1 MDRAPAAVRAAPQS
15 AGGLAHVILLHGLRM
30 NRHVMRLVQE
40 RLSSDGMPVTSLG
53 YPSSGRDLQH
63 NVAQIAGAIGR
74 IAAPRIDI
82 VAHSYGGVIALAAL
96 GHRPDP
102 RVRRIVLL
110 GSPVGGC
117 RAGVDVQR
125 LAIGRWFVG
134 ASAQAWSHPPAL
146 AIPPGVE
153 AGSIAGTGRI
163 GLGRFFTR
171 NREPNDGVV
180 TVEETKLPGLADHL
194 VLPVA
199 HSLMLASGRV
209 AAQVIHFLHHGRFQR

>member
-1 MDRAPAAVRAAPQS
+1 
-15 AGGLAHVILLHGLRM
+15 M
-30 NRHVMRLVQE
+30 NRHVMRIVQG
-40 RLSSDGMPVTSLG
+40 RLASDGMAVTSLG
-53 YPSSGRDLQH
+53 YPSSGHDLGH
-63 NVAQIAGAIGR
+63 NVAHVAAAIGR
-74 IAAPRIDI
+74 VAAPAIDI

-110 GSPVGGC
+110 GSPVAGC

-125 LAIGRWFVG
+125 LAIGRWFLG
-134 ASAQAWSHPPAL
+134 ASAEAWARPPAL
-146 AIPPGVE
+146 AIPANVE
-153 AGSIAGTGRI
+153 AGSIAGTARI

-209 AAQVIHFLHHGRFQR
+209 AAQVIHFLHHGRFHR